1 MGQTEEARDVS
12 VRDAPERRRFEVVVD
27 GTVAG
32 FVRYGMEGD
41 AIALRHTEVDDA
53 YEGQG
58 LGSVLV
64 KAALDA
70 ARERGVGV
78 LPYCPFVNAYLKGHR
93 ELVDLVPRAERAR
106 FGL

>member
-1 MGQTEEARDVS
+1 MGEAVTERDVS
-12 VRDAPERRRFEVVVD
+12 VRDVPDRRRFEVVVD
-27 GTVAG
+27 GNVAG
-32 FVRYGMEGD
+32 FVTYGMEGD
-41 AIALRHTEVDDA
+41 ALALQHTEVDDA

-64 KAALDA
+64 KAALDT

-78 LPYCPFVNAYLKGHR
+78 LPYCPFVNAYLRRHR
-93 ELVDLVPRAERAR
+93 ELVDLVPEAERAR